1 MEKCSKKWQK
11 KPADG
16 MEKCTL
22 LSLVNNGLILD
33 KDENYVIDI
42 IRKYG
47 CAYLNQYFLR
57 YAIMNEK
64 NELIFVPGTVYSRIE
79 NDILFDIELKSIVIK
94 EFSLFKVLLQQ
105 SIQQIQKK
113 SMDEAFLSF
122 FPDLGLEDILFD
134 YSYSFSAEDK
144 HALSSYWR
152 MDEESFFSSLN
163 LIAYSYERARESRKL
178 IDHVFKDKLSNDKYI
193 SNNMIGPI
201 IEENIRLL
209 RLKGERSVAMNHISS
224 LMKKYSIKEERI
236 GLEKNVNLNN

>member
-113 SMDEAFLSF
+113 SRNEAFLSF
-122 FPDLGLEDILFD
+122 FPDLGLEDILLIIAIHFQLKINMLFLLIGEWMRNH
-134 YSYSFSAEDK
+134 SF
-144 HALSSYWR
+144 HL
-152 MDEESFFSSLN
+152 
-163 LIAYSYERARESRKL
+163 
-178 IDHVFKDKLSNDKYI
+178 
-193 SNNMIGPI
+193 
-201 IEENIRLL
+201 
-209 RLKGERSVAMNHISS
+209 
-224 LMKKYSIKEERI
+224 
-236 GLEKNVNLNN
+236 